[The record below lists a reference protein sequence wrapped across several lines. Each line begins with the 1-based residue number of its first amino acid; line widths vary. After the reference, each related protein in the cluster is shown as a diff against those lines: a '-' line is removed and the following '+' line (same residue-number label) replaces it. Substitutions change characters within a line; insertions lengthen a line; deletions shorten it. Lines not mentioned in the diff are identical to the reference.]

1 MSGREEGR
9 LRAVDLARTA
19 GISVQQ
25 VRTYVATGI
34 LPPVERAANGYRV
47 FTVAHAEALATA
59 REVAA
64 GHGWTTARAVMRAV
78 HEGDLETALAAL
90 DASHARLDRER
101 AELAAVRDMLSTA
114 LAGEG
119 EGEGE
124 GAGEGTGKGTG
135 KGQGRAAV
143 PIVARRGMRI
153 GEAARAVGVRP
164 PVLRLWE
171 ARGLLRPDREPGT
184 GYRRYAPAELRAAQ
198 VVALLRRGGNPLAAI
213 DAVMRE
219 FRTAGSPDRVLGE
232 LSHRAR
238 DLRRRSLNRL
248 GASAALHAYLRY
260 LGHVT

>member
-47 FTVAHAEALATA
+47 FTVAHVEALAAA

-124 GAGEGTGKGTG
+124 GEGAGGAAG

-143 PIVARRGMRI
+143 PVVARRGMRI
-153 GEAARAVGVRP
+153 GEAARTVGVRP

-260 LGHVT
+260 LGHAT

>member
-124 GAGEGTGKGTG
+124 GAGEGTGKG
-135 KGQGRAAV
+135 QRRAAV
-143 PIVARRGMRI
+143 PVVARRGMRI
-153 GEAARAVGVRP
+153 GEAARTVGVRP

-219 FRTAGSPDRVLGE
+219 YRSAGSPDRVLGE

-260 LGHVT
+260 LGHAA